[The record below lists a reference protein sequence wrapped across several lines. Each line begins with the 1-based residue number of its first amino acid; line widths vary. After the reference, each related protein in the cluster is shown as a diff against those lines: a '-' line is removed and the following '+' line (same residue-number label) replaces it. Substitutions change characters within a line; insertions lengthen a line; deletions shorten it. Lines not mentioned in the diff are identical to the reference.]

1 VETLKR
7 SSKQNSAREQNFI
20 DMDTCG
26 WSIRKEN
33 MDYVGGFAYFYLYC
47 KGLSQL
53 IMHFMGG
60 GSLKIHCSS
69 CAKVLACLRP
79 SMTNPINGPPQMG
92 HVF

>member
-33 MDYVGGFAYFYLYC
+33 MDYVGGFCIFLLVLQGFESIDHALYGRWFIEDPLLKLCKSTYL
-47 KGLSQL
+47 LET
-53 IMHFMGG
+53 
-60 GSLKIHCSS
+60 IHDKS
-69 CAKVLACLRP
+69 
-79 SMTNPINGPPQMG
+79 
-92 HVF
+92 H